1 MAYENEDD
9 HGTPI
14 DATDGSG
21 ELSLDDRPQGTVFLN
36 NTSYSGADIKL
47 VVHVYDAGGA
57 KKDRQKDL
65 EAEFSDTTVEIEK
78 ARSRISFIEEELQ
91 TVHTGTQEDT
101 LLRKQLG
108 RVRVE
113 LETLMSSLIT
123 LSNEQTRLQQSDT
136 SLSTLV
142 LADVQTISISTHRD
156 KRAVRALGKVYPV
169 GFSRGQRE
177 IAGSMV
183 FTVFNEATLYK
194 ILEAHPSDFDAVA
207 YTSSLLDQLPPMD
220 ITIAF
225 ANEYGQ
231 VSRMGI
237 FGVEFLTEGTTM
249 SIEDIMT
256 ENVCNYVARDFDPMR
271 KVAQRKIDEGSRLV
285 SVWAGQKA
293 SDLILEDEY
302 QNEKSMNN
310 PYERFR
316 RRNNPFL

>member
-1 MAYENEDD
+1 MANNDELYSLMDSS
-9 HGTPI
+9 
-14 DATDGSG
+14 DGSG
-21 ELSLDDRPQGTVFLN
+21 ERPEEDRPTGTVFIN

-47 VVHVYDAGGA
+47 VVHVYDTGAG
-57 KKDRQKDL
+57 KKDMIREIKANEIVEESRRL
-65 EAEFSDTTVEIEK
+65 EVESEISTVENSLGSVHSGTNEEHLLQK
-78 ARSRISFIEEELQ
+78 KLSR
-91 TVHTGTQEDT
+91 
-101 LLRKQLG
+101 LRAEWTNLC
-108 RVRVE
+108 
-113 LETLMSSLIT
+113 SSLSSAQFRKDS
-123 LSNEQTRLQQSDT
+123 LAKSDT

-183 FTVFNEATLYK
+183 FTVFNEATLYR
-194 ILEAHPSDFDAVA
+194 ILEAHPSDFDSVA
-207 YTSSLLDQLPPMD
+207 YTTALLDQLPPMD

-231 VSRMGI
+231 TSRMGI

-285 SVWAGQKA
+285 SAWAGQKA

-302 QNEKSMNN
+302 QNEKTMND

-316 RRNNPFL
+316 RRSNPFL